1 VVDAVHAGLLACDF
15 NSRAPFPLPVDARIG
30 MASDEMP
37 CRSLTVARQRGF
49 LTRFPSTRTK

>member
-30 MASDEMP
+30 VASE
-37 CRSLTVARQRGF
+37 
-49 LTRFPSTRTK
+49 